1 MDCFVKNIISK
12 NLKTAYMEYQFMR
25 NEEDK
30 EMFIK
35 IREQLF
41 KEYLYMKKKIKRST
55 LIYMKRAGIL
65 DFPRA
70 GEILSEMTYYVKV
83 NLEFIYRSKE
93 IHDNPDL
100 LLLNAEENPHD
111 YLTFKPYEKDHIF
124 TTRTRYYLFEQLFSP
139 DFIDAI
145 KGEKIN
151 YEKMVSLV
159 LIDKVMMGENKYLR

>member
-12 NLKTAYMEYQFMR
+12 NLKMAYMEYQFMR

-55 LIYMKRAGIL
+55 LIYMKRTGIL

-83 NLEFIYRSKE
+83 NL
-93 IHDNPDL
+93 
-100 LLLNAEENPHD
+100 
-111 YLTFKPYEKDHIF
+111 
-124 TTRTRYYLFEQLFSP
+124 
-139 DFIDAI
+139 
-145 KGEKIN
+145 
-151 YEKMVSLV
+151 
-159 LIDKVMMGENKYLR
+159 